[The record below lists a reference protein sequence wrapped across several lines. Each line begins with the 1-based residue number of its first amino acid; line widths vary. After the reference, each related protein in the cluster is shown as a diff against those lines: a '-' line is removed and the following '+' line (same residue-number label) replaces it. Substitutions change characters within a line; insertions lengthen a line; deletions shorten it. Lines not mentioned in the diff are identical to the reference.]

1 MTVIKN
7 KLVIIDGNAIIH
19 RAYHALPPLT
29 TKEGTIVNAVYGFAS
44 ILLKVLQ
51 ELKPT
56 HLVATFDLAG
66 STFRDDVYK
75 EYKATRVK
83 ADQELYDQIP
93 LVHEL
98 VRAFDIPIFEV
109 PSFEADDVIGTL
121 AKKTNDTTDVIIV
134 TGDMDALQLVDE
146 KTSVFTLK
154 KGITDTLTYTAKEVK
169 DRYGLTPEQIVD
181 YKALKGDP
189 SDNIPGVKGIGE
201 KGATELLQMF
211 GSLKKVLDAAT
222 GGDER
227 IAVGM
232 RKKLCDGVNDARMS
246 ETLARIRTDVPLQF
260 SLRDAAMAT
269 TDWKKVAAMFARFE
283 FTSLIKRLPREALP
297 GMSEEKTKKWKGAK
311 TAVTVVRTKS
321 DIDALLRRAHT
332 APVIGMQLLP
342 DGADRIT
349 AGISAA
355 ILCVD
360 HDGFIVPFDR
370 CDKTQKDAIINLL
383 QTDTIV
389 GHDVKQLFLRTAD
402 VAGAK
407 LFDVM
412 VASYLLDPGSRAH
425 DAATVIVKR
434 LGIQLDAGQREGLFG
449 ADYEHAARE
458 LIAITSLYPDL
469 KNELE
474 KTGVLALFLD
484 IEMPLVPVLARMEK
498 HGVKIDTKALASLSK
513 KLAERIEKITKRIHT
528 LAGESFNIASSTQL
542 REILYTKLKLPTFS
556 VKKGKTG
563 LSTAAMELEKLHT
576 LHPII
581 PLIEEYRELA
591 KLQNTY
597 VDALPALI
605 NKTTGRIHTTFN
617 QTVAATGRLSS
628 SDPNLQNIPMRTE
641 LGHEIRHAF
650 IAEKGTILVTCDY
663 SQIELRIAAHLAHD
677 EKMIAAF
684 AAGQDIHAAT
694 AAAIHHVPVSEVT
707 KEMRHVAK
715 TINFGILFG
724 MGAFGMAARTG
735 LSQYEAKEF
744 IDRYFAAFTGIKR
757 YMDDTI
763 AFAKKHGFVETLFGR
778 RRYIPEL
785 KASNLQLRNAG
796 ERMAIN
802 HPVQGTEADI
812 IKKAMIEIDEKIR
825 REWPDDA
832 KMLLQVHDELVFE
845 VTEKRA
851 KEIAPRLQEIM
862 QDVVR
867 LDVPI
872 DVSVGIGKNW
882 GEAK

>member
-1 MTVIKN
+1 MAATKN
-7 KLVIIDGNAIIH
+7 TLVIVDGNAIIH

-29 TKEGTIVNAVYGFAS
+29 TKEGTIVNAVYGFAA

-56 HLVATFDLAG
+56 HLVVTFDLAG
-66 STFRDDVYK
+66 PTFRDDLYK

-109 PSFEADDVIGTL
+109 PGFEADDVIGTL
-121 AKKTNDTTDVIIV
+121 AKKTTDTTDVIIV

-154 KGITDTLTYTAKEVK
+154 KGITDTLTYTAKEVR
-169 DRYGLTPEQIVD
+169 DRYGLAPEQIVD

-201 KGATELLQMF
+201 KGAAELLQMF
-211 GSLKKVLDAAT
+211 GSLNKVLDAAAV
-222 GGDER
+222 GDER
-227 IAVGM
+227 IAAGM
-232 RKKLCDGVNDARMS
+232 RKKLCDGTEDARMS

-269 TDWKKVAAMFARFE
+269 TDWKKVAAIFQRFE
-283 FTSLIKRLPREALP
+283 FTSLLKRLPREATQ
-297 GMSEEKTKKWKGAK
+297 GMGEEKTKKGKGAK
-311 TAVTVVRTKS
+311 TSVTVVHTKS
-321 DIDALLRRAHT
+321 DIDALVRRAHT

-342 DGADRIT
+342 DGQDRIT

-355 ILCVD
+355 ILRVD

-370 CDKTQKDAIINLL
+370 CDQAQKDAVINLL
-383 QTDTIV
+383 QTDLVV
-389 GHDVKQLFLRTAD
+389 GHDVKQLFLRTTD

-412 VASYLLDPGSRAH
+412 VASYLLDPGSRTH
-425 DAATVIVKR
+425 DAATIILKR
-434 LGIQLDAGQREGLFG
+434 LGIQLDTGQREGLFG

-474 KTGVLALFLD
+474 KTGVLALFED

-498 HGVKIDTKALASLSK
+498 YGVKIDTKTLASLSK
-513 KLAERIEKITKRIHT
+513 KLAERVEKITKRIHT

-542 REILYTKLKLPTFS
+542 REILYTKLGLPTFS

-563 LSTAAMELEKLHT
+563 LSTAAMELEKLHA

-581 PLIEEYRELA
+581 PLIEEYRELV

-597 VDALPALI
+597 VDALPALV
-605 NKTTGRIHTTFN
+605 NKTTGRVHTTFN

-628 SDPNLQNIPMRTE
+628 SDPNLQNIPIRTE
-641 LGHEIRHAF
+641 LGREIRDAF
-650 IAEKGTILVTCDY
+650 VAEKGNVLVACDY

-694 AAAIHHVPVSEVT
+694 AAAIHHVPVDEVT
-707 KEMRHVAK
+707 KEMRRGAK
-715 TINFGILFG
+715 AINFGILYG

-735 LSQYEAKEF
+735 ISHGEAKEF
-744 IDRYFAAFTGIKR
+744 IDRYFVAFAGIKR
-757 YMDDTI
+757 YVDDTI
-763 AFAKKHGFVETLFGR
+763 ASAKKQGYVETMFGR

-785 KASNLQLRNAG
+785 KAGNVQLRNAG
-796 ERMAIN
+796 ERMAVN
-802 HPVQGTEADI
+802 HPVQGTAADI
-812 IKKAMIEIDEKIR
+812 IKKAMIAVDEKIR
-825 REWPDDA
+825 HSWSTDI
-832 KMLLQVHDELVFE
+832 KMILQVHD
-845 VTEKRA
+845 
-851 KEIAPRLQEIM
+851 
-862 QDVVR
+862 
-867 LDVPI
+867 
-872 DVSVGIGKNW
+872 
-882 GEAK
+882 